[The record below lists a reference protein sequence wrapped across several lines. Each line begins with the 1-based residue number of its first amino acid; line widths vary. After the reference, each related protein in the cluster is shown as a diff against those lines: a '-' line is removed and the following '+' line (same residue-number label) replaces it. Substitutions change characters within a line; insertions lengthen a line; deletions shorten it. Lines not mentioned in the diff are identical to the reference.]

1 MLSRVQS
8 ASTIGLNGQKIEIEV
23 DMTQGLPGITIVGLP
38 DTAINEAK
46 ERIRLGLKNS
56 GIILPQ
62 KRFVLNLA
70 PAEVKKIGTAYDLPM
85 AIAILKALELIQ
97 FPEKDYIILGELGL
111 DGGVRSVQGILPI
124 TVYAKENNIP
134 YLIIPANNA
143 KEASLVEG
151 VNILAI
157 NHIQEIIDHFDTK
170 IKTTIQP
177 TAKYEYIPI
186 AHISDIDMAYIR
198 GQKLAKRALEIAA
211 AGAHNVLMTGPP
223 GAGKTLLSRTIPTI
237 LPMMDR
243 EEVLEVSQLYSIA
256 GNLNSEQPLIISRP
270 FRAPHHTASSISLIG
285 GGSFPK
291 PGEISLA
298 HRGVLYMDEFPEFP
312 RLVLESLR
320 QPLEDRI
327 ITISRAQGSLT
338 FPADFMLI
346 ASQNPCP
353 CGYLTDN
360 DRECICSQ
368 AQIVRYQQKISGPL
382 LDRIDMIIQ
391 VEKVKTEELIQ
402 SSKVLEESSEEIRK
416 RVEQAREIQRQRFQN
431 MNIKTNSS
439 MNIKQI
445 QEICILD
452 KPSQQL
458 LSQAVNKMNL
468 SARAYNRILKI
479 SRTIA
484 DLSNSNTITINHIA
498 EALQYREK
506 VN

>member
-8 ASTIGLNGQKIEIEV
+8 ASTLGLNGQKIEIEV

-85 AIAILKALELIQ
+85 AIAMLKALEIMQ
-97 FPEKDYIILGELGL
+97 FPEQDYIILGELGL
-111 DGGVRSVQGILPI
+111 DGSIRAVQGILPI

-134 YLIIPANNA
+134 NLIIPASNA

-151 VNILAI
+151 INILAI
-157 NHIQEIIDHFDTK
+157 SHIQEIIDHFDPK
-170 IKTTIQP
+170 IKSTIKP
-177 TAKYEYIPI
+177 TPAYNFVPTV
-186 AHISDIDMAYIR
+186 HTSDIDMAYIR

-237 LPMMDR
+237 LPIMDR

-256 GNLNSEQPLIISRP
+256 GSLNSDQPLIISRP
-270 FRAPHHTASSISLIG
+270 FRAPHHTASTISLIG

-327 ITISRAQGSLT
+327 ITISRAQGSIT

-382 LDRIDMIIQ
+382 LDRIDMIINI
-391 VEKVKTEELIQ
+391 EKVKTEELIQ
-402 SSKVLEESSEEIRK
+402 PSEVLEESSEQIRK
-416 RVEQAREIQRQRFQN
+416 RVEKAREIQRQRFKDW
-431 MNIKTNSS
+431 NIKTNSS

-484 DLSNSNTITINHIA
+484 DLSNSPAITITHIA

-506 VN
+506 VS

>member
-8 ASTIGLNGQKIEIEV
+8 ASTLGLNGQKIEIEV

-85 AIAILKALELIQ
+85 AIAMLKALEIMQ
-97 FPEKDYIILGELGL
+97 FPEQDYIILGELGL
-111 DGGVRSVQGILPI
+111 DGSIRAVQGILPI

-134 YLIIPANNA
+134 NLIIPASNA

-151 VNILAI
+151 INILAI
-157 NHIQEIIDHFDTK
+157 SHIQEIIDHFDPK
-170 IKTTIQP
+170 IQSTIKP
-177 TAKYEYIPI
+177 TLAYNFVPTV
-186 AHISDIDMAYIR
+186 HTSDIDMAYIR

-237 LPMMDR
+237 LPIMDR

-256 GNLNSEQPLIISRP
+256 CSLNSEQPLIISRP
-270 FRAPHHTASSISLIG
+270 FRAPHHTASTISLIG

-327 ITISRAQGSLT
+327 ITISRAQGSIT

-382 LDRIDMIIQ
+382 LDRIDMIINI
-391 VEKVKTEELIQ
+391 EKVKTEELIQ
-402 SSKVLEESSEEIRK
+402 PSEVLEESSEQIRK
-416 RVEQAREIQRQRFQN
+416 RVEQARAIQRQRFKDW
-431 MNIKTNSS
+431 NIKTNSS

-484 DLSNSNTITINHIA
+484 DLSNSKAITITHIA

-506 VN
+506 VS

>member
-8 ASTIGLNGQKIEIEV
+8 ASTLGLNGQKIEIEV

-56 GIILPQ
+56 GIVLPQ

-85 AIAILKALELIQ
+85 AIAILKALEIIQ
-97 FPEKDYIILGELGL
+97 FQEQEYIIVGELGL
-111 DGGVRSVQGILPI
+111 DGAVRAVQGILPI
-124 TVYAKENNIP
+124 TVYAKQSGVKN
-134 YLIIPANNA
+134 LIISSNNA
-143 KEASLVEG
+143 KEASLVDG

-157 NHIQEIIDHFDTK
+157 NHIQEVIDHFDLKSSIK
-170 IKTTIQP
+170 INP
-177 TAKYEYIPI
+177 TATYNFLPTP
-186 AHISDIDMAYIR
+186 HTSDIDMAHIR

-211 AGAHNVLMTGPP
+211 AGGHNVLMTGPP

-237 LPMMDR
+237 LPIMDR
-243 EEVLEVSQLYSIA
+243 EDVLEVSQLYSIA
-256 GNLNSEQPLIISRP
+256 GNLNSDQPLIINRP

-312 RLVLESLR
+312 RIVLESLR
-320 QPLEDRI
+320 QPLEDKI
-327 ITISRAQGSLT
+327 ITISRAQGSIT

-353 CGYLTDN
+353 CGYLTDE

-368 AQIVRYQQKISGPL
+368 SQIVRYQQKISGPL
-382 LDRIDMIIQ
+382 LDRIDMIINIK
-391 VEKVKTEELIQ
+391 KVKTEELIQ
-402 SSKVLEESSEEIRK
+402 PSEVLEESSEEIRK
-416 RVEQAREIQRQRFQN
+416 RVEKAREIQRQRFQN
-431 MNIKTNSS
+431 INIKTNSS

-452 KPSQQL
+452 TTSQQL

-484 DLSNSNTITINHIA
+484 DLAESSDIKITHVA

-506 VN
+506 TN

>member
-8 ASTIGLNGQKIEIEV
+8 ASTLGLNGQKIEIEV
-23 DMTQGLPGITIVGLP
+23 DLTQGLPGITIVGLP

-97 FPEKDYIILGELGL
+97 FPEQDYIILGELGL
-111 DGGVRSVQGILPI
+111 DGSIRAVQGILPI

-134 YLIIPANNA
+134 NLIIPANNA

-151 VNILAI
+151 VNILSI
-157 NHIQEIIDHFDTK
+157 SHIQEIIDHFDPKIQTK
-170 IKTTIQP
+170 IQP
-177 TAKYEYIPI
+177 TPKYEYVPTV
-186 AHISDIDMAYIR
+186 HTSDIDMAYIR

-211 AGAHNVLMTGPP
+211 AGGHNVLMTGPP

-256 GNLNSEQPLIISRP
+256 GNLNSEQPLITSRP

-291 PGEISLA
+291 PGEISLS

-382 LDRIDMIIQ
+382 LDRIDMIINI
-391 VEKVKTEELIQ
+391 EKVKTEELIQ
-402 SSKVLEESSEEIRK
+402 PSEVLEESSEEIRK
-416 RVEQAREIQRQRFQN
+416 RVESAREIQRQRFHKWD
-431 MNIKTNSS
+431 IKTNSS

-484 DLSNSNTITINHIA
+484 DLSNSNLITINHIA

-506 VN
+506 VS

>member
-8 ASTIGLNGQKIEIEV
+8 ASTLGLNGKKIEIEV

-97 FPEKDYIILGELGL
+97 FPEQDYIILGELGL
-111 DGGVRSVQGILPI
+111 DGGVRAVQGILPI

-134 YLIIPANNA
+134 NLIIPASNA

-157 NHIQEIIDHFDTK
+157 KHIQEIIDHFDTK

-177 TAKYEYIPI
+177 TAKYDYIPT
-186 AHISDIDMAYIR
+186 AHISDIDMSYIR

-382 LDRIDMIIQ
+382 LDRIDMIINI
-391 VEKVKTEELIQ
+391 EKVKTEELIQ
-402 SSKVLEESSEEIRK
+402 PSEVLEESSEEIRK
-416 RVEQAREIQRQRFQN
+416 RVEQAREIQRQRFKN
-431 MNIKTNSS
+431 LNIKTNSS

-484 DLSNSNTITINHIA
+484 DLSNASSITITHIA

-506 VN
+506 TV

>member
-8 ASTIGLNGQKIEIEV
+8 ASTLGLNGQRIEIEV

-85 AIAILKALELIQ
+85 AIAILKALELIK

-111 DGGVRSVQGILPI
+111 DGAVRSVQGVLPI
-124 TVYAKENNIP
+124 AVYTKENNIP
-134 YLIIPANNA
+134 NLIIPANNA

-151 VNILAI
+151 VNILAV
-157 NHIQEIIDHFDTK
+157 NHIQEIIDHFDPK
-170 IKTTIQP
+170 VQTTIQP
-177 TAKYEYIPI
+177 TPKYEYMPTSYT
-186 AHISDIDMAYIR
+186 SDIDMSYIR

-211 AGAHNVLMTGPP
+211 AGGHNVLMTGPP

-237 LPMMDR
+237 LPTMDR

-256 GNLNSEQPLIISRP
+256 GSLNSDQPLIISRP
-270 FRAPHHTASSISLIG
+270 FRSPHHTASSISLIG

-320 QPLEDRI
+320 QPLEDKI

-382 LDRIDMIIQ
+382 LDRIDMIINI
-391 VEKVKTEELIQ
+391 EKVKTEELIQ
-402 SSKVLEESSEEIRK
+402 PSDVLEESSEEIRK
-416 RVEQAREIQRQRFQN
+416 RVEKVREIQRLRFRS
-431 MNIKTNSS
+431 MGIKTNSS

-452 KPSQQL
+452 KSSQQL

-484 DLSNSNTITINHIA
+484 DLANSKDIQITHIA

-506 VN
+506 TI

>member
-8 ASTIGLNGQKIEIEV
+8 ASTLGIHGKKIEIEV

-97 FPEKDYIILGELGL
+97 FPEQDYIILGELGL
-111 DGGVRSVQGILPI
+111 DGGVRAVQGILPI

-134 YLIIPANNA
+134 NLIIPASNA

-157 NHIQEIIDHFDTK
+157 KHIQEIIDHFDTK

-177 TAKYEYIPI
+177 TAKYDYIPT
-186 AHISDIDMAYIR
+186 AHISDIDMSYIR

-382 LDRIDMIIQ
+382 LDRIDMIINI
-391 VEKVKTEELIQ
+391 EKVKTEELIQ
-402 SSKVLEESSEEIRK
+402 PSGVLEESSEEIRK
-416 RVEQAREIQRQRFQN
+416 RVEQAREIQRQRFKN
-431 MNIKTNSS
+431 WNIKTNSS

-484 DLSNSNTITINHIA
+484 DLSNSTDINITHIA

-506 VN
+506 SI

>member
-8 ASTIGLNGQKIEIEV
+8 ASTLGLNGQKIEIEV

-97 FPEKDYIILGELGL
+97 FSEKDYIILGELGL
-111 DGGVRSVQGILPI
+111 DGSIRAVQGILPI

-134 YLIIPANNA
+134 NLIIPANNA

-157 NHIQEIIDHFDTK
+157 NHIQEIIDHFDPK
-170 IKTTIQP
+170 VQTTIQSTP
-177 TAKYEYIPI
+177 KYDYIPT

-211 AGAHNVLMTGPP
+211 AGGHNVLMTGAP

-256 GNLNSEQPLIISRP
+256 GNLNSEQPLITSRP

-291 PGEISLA
+291 PGEISLS

-320 QPLEDRI
+320 QPLEDKI

-368 AQIVRYQQKISGPL
+368 SQIVRYQQKISGPL
-382 LDRIDMIIQ
+382 LDRIDMIINI
-391 VEKVKTEELIQ
+391 EKVKTEELIQ
-402 SSKVLEESSEEIRK
+402 PSEVLEESSEEIRK
-416 RVEQAREIQRQRFQN
+416 RVEKAREVQRQRFQN
-431 MNIKTNSS
+431 WDIKTNSS

-484 DLSNSNTITINHIA
+484 DLSNSSSITINHIA

-506 VN
+506 VS

>member
-8 ASTIGLNGQKIEIEV
+8 ASTLGLNGQIINIEV

-38 DTAINEAK
+38 DTSINEAK

-56 GIILPQ
+56 GIVLPQ

-70 PAEVKKIGTAYDLPM
+70 PAEVKKIGTGYDLPM
-85 AIAILKALELIQ
+85 AMAILKALELIQ
-97 FPEKDYIILGELGL
+97 FSEQEYIILGELGL
-111 DGGVRSVQGILPI
+111 DGSIRGVQGVLPI
-124 TVYAKENNIP
+124 AKYAQSQGIP
-134 YLIIPANNA
+134 YLIIPLANA
-143 KEASLVEG
+143 HEASLVE
-151 VNILAI
+151 NIHILAI
-157 NHIQEIIDHFDTK
+157 QHIQELIDHFNPQVSYT
-170 IKTTIQP
+170 IKPIPHYHFEPQP
-177 TAKYEYIPI
+177 IV
-186 AHISDIDMAYIR
+186 SDIDMSYIR

-211 AGAHNVLMTGPP
+211 AGAHNVLMSGPP

-243 EEVLEVSQLYSIA
+243 DEVLEVSQLYSIA
-256 GNLNSEQPLIISRP
+256 GNLSDEQPLILNRP

-353 CGYLTDN
+353 CGYLTDK
-360 DRECICSQ
+360 DRECICTQ

-382 LDRIDMIIQ
+382 LDRIDMLIQ

-402 SSKVLEESSEEIRK
+402 PSETREESSESIRK
-416 RVEQAREIQRQRFQN
+416 RVEKAREIQKTRFKD
-431 MNIKTNSS
+431 MGIKTNSE

-445 QEICILD
+445 QSICVVD
-452 KPSQQL
+452 KQSQEL
-458 LSQAVNKMNL
+458 LTQAIKKMNL
-468 SARAYNRILKI
+468 SARAYNRILKL

-484 DLSNSNTITINHIA
+484 DLAQAENIQIHHIA

-506 VN
+506 TS

>member
-8 ASTIGLNGQKIEIEV
+8 ASTFGLNGQKIEIEV

-97 FPEKDYIILGELGL
+97 FPERDYIILGELGL
-111 DGGVRSVQGILPI
+111 DGSIRAIQGILPI

-134 YLIIPANNA
+134 NLIIPANNA

-151 VNILAI
+151 INILAI
-157 NHIQEIIDHFDTK
+157 NHIQEIIDHFDPKINHK
-170 IKTTIQP
+170 IKP
-177 TAKYEYIPI
+177 TATYEFIPTI
-186 AHISDIDMAYIR
+186 HISDIDMAYIR

-237 LPMMDR
+237 LPIMDR
-243 EEVLEVSQLYSIA
+243 DEVLEVSQLYSIA
-256 GNLNSEQPLIISRP
+256 GSLNSEQPLITSRP
-270 FRAPHHTASSISLIG
+270 FRAPHHTASTISLIG

-368 AQIVRYQQKISGPL
+368 AQIVKYQQKISGPL
-382 LDRIDMIIQ
+382 LDRIDMIINI
-391 VEKVKTEELIQ
+391 EKVKTEELIQ
-402 SSKVLEESSEEIRK
+402 PSEVLEESSEMIRN
-416 RVEQAREIQRQRFQN
+416 RVEKAREIQRNRFQN
-431 MNIKTNSS
+431 LNIKTNSS

-452 KPSQQL
+452 KSSQQL
-458 LSQAVNKMNL
+458 LAKAVSKMNL

-484 DLSNSNTITINHIA
+484 DLANSKDIQITHIA

-506 VN
+506 TP

>member
-8 ASTIGLNGQKIEIEV
+8 ASTLGLNGQKIEIEV
-23 DMTQGLPGITIVGLP
+23 DLTQGLPGITIVGLP

-97 FPEKDYIILGELGL
+97 FSEKDYIILGELGL
-111 DGGVRSVQGILPI
+111 DGSIRAVQGILPI

-134 YLIIPANNA
+134 NLIIPASNA

-151 VNILAI
+151 INILAI
-157 NHIQEIIDHFDTK
+157 SHIQEIIDHFDPK
-170 IKTTIQP
+170 IQSKIQP
-177 TAKYEYIPI
+177 TPKYDYIPT

-211 AGAHNVLMTGPP
+211 AGGHNVLMTGPP

-256 GNLNSEQPLIISRP
+256 GSLNSEQPLITSRP
-270 FRAPHHTASSISLIG
+270 FRAPHHTASTISLIG

-382 LDRIDMIIQ
+382 LDRIDMIINI
-391 VEKVKTEELIQ
+391 EKVKTEELIQ
-402 SSKVLEESSEEIRK
+402 PSEVLEESSEEIRK
-416 RVEQAREIQRQRFQN
+416 RVEKAREVQRQRFQDWD
-431 MNIKTNSS
+431 IKTNSS

-484 DLSNSNTITINHIA
+484 DLSNSNSITITHIA

-506 VN
+506 VS

>member
-8 ASTIGLNGQKIEIEV
+8 ASTLGLNGQKIEIEV
-23 DMTQGLPGITIVGLP
+23 DITQGLPGITIVGLP

-97 FPEKDYIILGELGL
+97 FPEKEYIILGELGL
-111 DGGVRSVQGILPI
+111 DGAVRAVQGILPI

-134 YLIIPANNA
+134 NLIIPASNA
-143 KEASLVEG
+143 KEASLVDG

-157 NHIQEIIDHFDTK
+157 SHIQDIIDHFDPK
-170 IKTTIQP
+170 VQTTIQTTP
-177 TAKYEYIPI
+177 KYDYIPTP
-186 AHISDIDMAYIR
+186 HISDIDMAYIR

-211 AGAHNVLMTGPP
+211 AGGHNVLMTGPP

-256 GNLNSEQPLIISRP
+256 GNLNSEQPLITSRP

-291 PGEISLA
+291 PGEISLS

-382 LDRIDMIIQ
+382 LDRIDMIINI
-391 VEKVKTEELIQ
+391 EKVKTEELIQ
-402 SSKVLEESSEEIRK
+402 PSEVLEESSEQIRK
-416 RVEQAREIQRQRFQN
+416 RVESAREIQRQRFKN
-431 MNIKTNSS
+431 WDIKTNSS

-445 QEICILD
+445 QEICVLD

-484 DLSNSNTITINHIA
+484 DLSSSSSITINHIA

-506 VN
+506 VS

>member
-382 LDRIDMIIQ
+382 LDRIDMIINI
-391 VEKVKTEELIQ
+391 EKVKTEELIQ

>member
-8 ASTIGLNGQKIEIEV
+8 ASTLGLNGQKIEIEV

-85 AIAILKALELIQ
+85 AIAMLKALEIMQ
-97 FPEKDYIILGELGL
+97 FPEQDYIILGELGL
-111 DGGVRSVQGILPI
+111 DGSIRAVQGILPI

-134 YLIIPANNA
+134 NLIIPASNA

-151 VNILAI
+151 INILAI
-157 NHIQEIIDHFDTK
+157 SHIQEIIDHFDPK
-170 IKTTIQP
+170 IQSTIKP
-177 TAKYEYIPI
+177 TPAYNFVPTV
-186 AHISDIDMAYIR
+186 HISDIDMAYIR

-237 LPMMDR
+237 LPIMDR

-256 GNLNSEQPLIISRP
+256 GSLNSDQPLIISRP
-270 FRAPHHTASSISLIG
+270 FRAPHHTASTISLIG

-327 ITISRAQGSLT
+327 ITISRAQGSIT

-353 CGYLTDN
+353 CGYLTDD

-382 LDRIDMIIQ
+382 LDRIDMIINI
-391 VEKVKTEELIQ
+391 EKVKTEELIQ
-402 SSKVLEESSEEIRK
+402 PSEVLEESSEQIRK
-416 RVEQAREIQRQRFQN
+416 RVEQAREIQRQRFKDW
-431 MNIKTNSS
+431 NIKTNSS

-445 QEICILD
+445 QEICVLD

-458 LSQAVNKMNL
+458 LTQAVNKMNL

-484 DLSNSNTITINHIA
+484 DLSNSPAITITHIA

-506 VN
+506 VS

>member
-8 ASTIGLNGQKIEIEV
+8 ASTLGLNGKKIEIEV

-70 PAEVKKIGTAYDLPM
+70 PAEVKKIGTASDLPM

-97 FPEKDYIILGELGL
+97 FPEQDYIILGELGL
-111 DGGVRSVQGILPI
+111 DGGVRAVQGILPI

-134 YLIIPANNA
+134 NLIIPASNA

-157 NHIQEIIDHFDTK
+157 KHIQEIIDHFDTK

-177 TAKYEYIPI
+177 TAKYDYIPT
-186 AHISDIDMAYIR
+186 AHISDIDMSYIR

-291 PGEISLA
+291 PGEISLS

-382 LDRIDMIIQ
+382 LDRIDMIINI
-391 VEKVKTEELIQ
+391 EKVKTEELIQ
-402 SSKVLEESSEEIRK
+402 PSGVLEESSEEIRK
-416 RVEQAREIQRQRFQN
+416 RVEHAREIQRQRFKN
-431 MNIKTNSS
+431 WNIKTNSS

-484 DLSNSNTITINHIA
+484 DLSNSTDINITHIA

-506 VN
+506 SI

>member
-8 ASTIGLNGQKIEIEV
+8 ASTLGLNGQKIEIEV

-111 DGGVRSVQGILPI
+111 DGSIRSVQGILPI
-124 TVYAKENNIP
+124 TVYAKENNIHN
-134 YLIIPANNA
+134 LIIPANNA

-157 NHIQEIIDHFDTK
+157 SHIQEIIDHFDPKVQTK
-170 IKTTIQP
+170 IQP
-177 TAKYEYIPI
+177 TSKYDYIPT

-211 AGAHNVLMTGPP
+211 AGGHNVLMTGPP

-256 GNLNSEQPLIISRP
+256 GSLNSEQPLIISRP

-382 LDRIDMIIQ
+382 LDRIDMIINI
-391 VEKVKTEELIQ
+391 EKVKTEELIQ
-402 SSKVLEESSEEIRK
+402 PSEVLEESSEEIRK
-416 RVEQAREIQRQRFQN
+416 RVEKAREIQRQRFQN

-468 SARAYNRILKI
+468 SARSYNRILKI

-484 DLSNSNTITINHIA
+484 DLSNSSSITINHIA

-506 VN
+506 VS

>member
-8 ASTIGLNGQKIEIEV
+8 ASTLGLNGKKIEIEV

-97 FPEKDYIILGELGL
+97 FPEQDYIILGELGL
-111 DGGVRSVQGILPI
+111 DGGVRAVQGILPI

-134 YLIIPANNA
+134 NLIIPSSNA

-157 NHIQEIIDHFDTK
+157 KHIQEIIDHFDTK

-177 TAKYEYIPI
+177 TAKYDYIPT
-186 AHISDIDMAYIR
+186 AHISDIDMSYIR

-382 LDRIDMIIQ
+382 LDRIDMIINI
-391 VEKVKTEELIQ
+391 EKVKTEELIQ
-402 SSKVLEESSEEIRK
+402 PSGVLEESSEEIRK
-416 RVEQAREIQRQRFQN
+416 RVEQAREIQRQRFKN
-431 MNIKTNSS
+431 WNIKTNSS

-484 DLSNSNTITINHIA
+484 DLSNSTDINITHIA

-506 VN
+506 SI